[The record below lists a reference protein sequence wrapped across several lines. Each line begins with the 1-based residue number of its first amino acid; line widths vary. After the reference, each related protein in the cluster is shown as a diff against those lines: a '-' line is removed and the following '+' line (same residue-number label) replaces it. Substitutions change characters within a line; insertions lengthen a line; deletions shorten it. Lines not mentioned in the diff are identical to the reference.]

1 MNDIAQRMLSE
12 IRDLSSELA
21 ARAAQIEAER
31 RLPADLV
38 QTMRSLGVFRMY
50 VPRSHGGLEL
60 DIEGAMAVVSALSR
74 IDSSIGWLAGIGA
87 TAPLFATRLPR
98 KIFDE
103 MYSRGPDV
111 IIAGAVQPTGTLEQ
125 TAEGWRCSGRWAFA
139 SGCLHADWMFG
150 IGMVSAN
157 GSPANGTNDAGAAPT
172 MRGMMLPAG
181 AWRIED
187 TWSVAG
193 LEGTGSHHI
202 SLMNAPV
209 PASHLFDHI
218 NGESCVAGPLYQA
231 VAPLLAPMGSAVMV
245 GIAEGAVDA
254 IVAHANTGR
263 QQFRVA
269 TAMRDSEIFLHDL
282 GRIEA
287 ELRAARAFHETQVRA
302 LWQRALEG
310 TLQDDALYLQACQA
324 AVWIARTC
332 VQIGDACFAL
342 GGGAAIYDGSPLQ
355 RRLRDLHVAA
365 QHAAV
370 HPRHYVSAGKLLLR
384 REHPIV
390 SGS

>member
-1 MNDIAQRMLSE
+1 MNDVVQRMLSE
-12 IRDLSSELA
+12 IRDLSSA
-21 ARAAQIEAER
+21 IASRAAQIEAER

-38 QTMRSLGVFRMY
+38 QTMRSIGVFRVY

-60 DIEGAMAVVSALSR
+60 DIESAMAMVSALSR
-74 IDSSIGWLAGIGA
+74 IDSSIGWLAGIGS

-98 KIFDE
+98 KVFDE
-103 MYSRGPDV
+103 MYSHGPDV
-111 IIAGAVQPTGTLEQ
+111 IIAGAVQPTGTLEE
-125 TAEGWRCSGRWAFA
+125 TADGWRGNGRWAFA
-139 SGCLHADWMFG
+139 SGCMHADWMFG
-150 IGMVSAN
+150 IGVVTAN
-157 GSPANGTNDAGAAPT
+157 GEPDGGTNGAGGPPA

-202 SLMNAPV
+202 SLTNTHV
-209 PASHLFDHI
+209 PANHLFDHI
-218 NGESCVAGPLYQA
+218 NGESCVEGPLYQA

-245 GIAEGAVDA
+245 GIAEGALDA
-254 IVAHANTGR
+254 IVALANTGR

-287 ELRAARAFHETQVRA
+287 DLRATRALHDTQVRA

-310 TLQDDALYLQACQA
+310 RLNDDTLYAQASQA
-324 AVWIARTC
+324 AVWIAKMC
-332 VQIGDACFAL
+332 VRIGDACFAL
-342 GGGAAIYDGSPLQ
+342 GGGAAIYDNSPLQ

-370 HPRHYVSAGKLLLR
+370 HPRHYVSAGKLLLQR
-384 REHPIV
+384 
-390 SGS
+390 G

>member
-1 MNDIAQRMLSE
+1 MNDVAQRMLSE
-12 IRDLSSELA
+12 IQEVSSTLA
-21 ARAAQIEAER
+21 SRAAQIEAER
-31 RLPADLV
+31 RLPADVV
-38 QTMRSLGVFRMY
+38 QTLRSIGVFRMY

-60 DIEGAMAVVSALSR
+60 DIESAMAVVSALSR
-74 IDSSIGWLAGIGA
+74 IDSSIGWLAGIGS
-87 TAPLFATRLPR
+87 TTPLFATRLPR
-98 KIFDE
+98 KVFDE
-103 MYSRGPDV
+103 IYSRSPDV
-111 IIAGAVQPTGTLEQ
+111 IIAGAVQPTGTLEE
-125 TAEGWRCSGRWAFA
+125 TAEGWRGSGRWSFA

-150 IGMVSAN
+150 IGVVTVD
-157 GSPANGTNDAGAAPT
+157 GQPASGTDGAGGPPA

-202 SLMNAPV
+202 SLTNAHV
-209 PASHLFDHI
+209 PADHLFDHL

-231 VAPLLAPMGSAVMV
+231 VAPLLPPMGSAMV
-245 GIAEGAVDA
+245 VGMAEGALDA
-254 IVAHANTGR
+254 IVALANTGR

-269 TAMRDSEIFLHDL
+269 TAMRESEIFLHDL

-287 ELRAARAFHETQVRA
+287 DLRATRALHDEQVRV
-302 LWQRALEG
+302 LWEHALEG
-310 TLQDDALYLQACQA
+310 RLTDDALYAQASQA

-342 GGGAAIYDGSPLQ
+342 GGGAAIYDTSPLQ

-365 QHAAV
+365 QHAGV
-370 HPRHYVSAGKLLLR
+370 HPRHYVSAGKWLLKR
-384 REHPIV
+384 
-390 SGS
+390 GF

>member
-1 MNDIAQRMLSE
+1 MNDVAQRMLSD
-12 IRDLSSELA
+12 IQDLSSDLA
-21 ARAAQIEAER
+21 SRAAQIEAER
-31 RLPADLV
+31 RLPADVV
-38 QTMRSLGVFRMY
+38 QSMRSIGVFRMY

-60 DIEGAMAVVSALSR
+60 DIESAMAVVSALSR
-74 IDSSIGWLAGIGA
+74 IDSSIGWLAGIGS

-98 KIFDE
+98 KVFDE
-103 MYSRGPDV
+103 MYGRGPDV
-111 IIAGAVQPTGTLEQ
+111 IIAGAVQPTGTLEE
-125 TAEGWRCSGRWAFA
+125 TAEGWRGSGRWSFA
-139 SGCLHADWMFG
+139 SGCMHADWMFG
-150 IGMVSAN
+150 IGVVTAN
-157 GSPANGTNDAGAAPT
+157 GQAASGTPGAGAPPA

-187 TWSVAG
+187 TWNVAG

-202 SLMNAPV
+202 SLTNAQV

-231 VAPLLAPMGSAVMV
+231 VGPLLAPMGAAVMV
-245 GIAEGAVDA
+245 GMAEGALDA
-254 IVAHANTGR
+254 LVALANTGR

-287 ELRAARAFHETQVRA
+287 DLRAARALHAAQVRA
-302 LWQRALEG
+302 LWEHALKG
-310 TLQDDALYLQACQA
+310 TLNDDALYAQAGQA
-324 AVWIARTC
+324 AVWIARAC

-342 GGGAAIYDGSPLQ
+342 GGGAAIYDSSPLQ

-365 QHAAV
+365 QHAGA
-370 HPRHYVSAGKLLLR
+370 HPRHFVSAGKWLLK
-384 REHPIV
+384 REGRIA